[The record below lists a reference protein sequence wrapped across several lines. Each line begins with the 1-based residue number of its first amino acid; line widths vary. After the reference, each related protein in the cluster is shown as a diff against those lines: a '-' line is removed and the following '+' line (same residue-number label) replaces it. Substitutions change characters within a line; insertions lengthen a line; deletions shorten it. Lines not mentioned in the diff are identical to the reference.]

1 MRVSHR
7 RSLFG
12 YSRKEVEKQVAEMR
26 TQYEKLKIEL
36 EEELM
41 ELKQSN
47 QSMFEEIAFRQ
58 QELDEQAELE
68 KELEGL
74 LHQTLRDQSQQIFP
88 REQPEMLI
96 EKEIKKAN

>member
-12 YSRKEVEKQVAEMR
+12 YSLKEVEKQVAEMR
-26 TQYEKLKIEL
+26 TQYEKLKMEL

-74 LHQTLRDQSQQIFP
+74 LHQTLREQSKQIFP
-88 REQPEMLI
+88 REQPVL